1 MPSNQQFVNTNAAT
15 CVNPQPVN
23 MADCLAFSSAD
34 ATALPNANPA
44 YYYIV
49 FKMVNGVDVKWSYT
63 SSTDRNADFTAVVT
77 AVGTTV

>member
-1 MPSNQQFVNTNAAT
+1 MPSNQQFVNTATAT

-34 ATALPNANPA
+34 ASALPNANPA

-63 SSTDRNADFTAVVT
+63 DATDRDNDYINVIAS
-77 AVGTTV
+77 VGTTV

>member
-15 CVNPQPVN
+15 CINAQPVN
-23 MADCLAFSSAD
+23 MADCLAFSSVD
-34 ATALPNANPA
+34 ATAIPNSIPD

-49 FKMVNGVDVKWSYT
+49 FKMVNGVDVKWTYT
-63 SSTDRNADFTAVVT
+63 SGTDRNTDYSAIIT

>member
-15 CVNPQPVN
+15 CINAQPVN

-34 ATALPNANPA
+34 ASALPNANPA
-44 YYYIV
+44 YSYIV
-49 FKMVNGVDVKWSYT
+49 FKMVNGVDVKWAYT
-63 SSTDRNADFTAVVT
+63 SSTDRNTDFSAIVT